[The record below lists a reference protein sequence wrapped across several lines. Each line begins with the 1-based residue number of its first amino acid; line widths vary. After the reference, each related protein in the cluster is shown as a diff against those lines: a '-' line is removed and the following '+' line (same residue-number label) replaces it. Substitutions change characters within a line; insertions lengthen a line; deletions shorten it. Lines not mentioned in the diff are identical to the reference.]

1 MGNYLNPKEL
11 QSFKKHCSQKY
22 IPVHCPR
29 RYLCESVLLSFAI
42 CHLLINSPLCF
53 VCMSGPIN
61 MTGEPEMIQP
71 ESDHGRIEVQEI
83 FFQPGDVSPCHSTVI
98 KSKTKTKHAGQR

>member
-1 MGNYLNPKEL
+1 
-11 QSFKKHCSQKY
+11 
-22 IPVHCPR
+22 
-29 RYLCESVLLSFAI
+29 
-42 CHLLINSPLCF
+42 
-53 VCMSGPIN
+53 

-83 FFQPGDVSPCHSTVI
+83 FFQPGDVSPSHSPVI